1 MTRVYDK
8 SPDGGCTRLLILGAA
23 AYPDARQAKLRVP
36 KLKEISSAAMSA
48 LYFARHAIEDWEGKF
63 PKPLGTVDLLA
74 NDLNVP
80 NGVNFVTP
88 EGHFALD
95 PPTMTNAKAARKDWM
110 KNARAEDVLI
120 FYCCGHGIWLPA
132 TGRTFLTASF
142 GSDEDNPW
150 SDAIALDDFA
160 LALGEHPARQ
170 QWLIFDCCNNT
181 PPEALKAMR
190 ARAEPLLASA
200 EGQRKFMENTHGML
214 SQVTVAS
221 SSPGSESFGK
231 DGRPSRFMEAFLEAC
246 GGSGCRREVDGL
258 WWVDQ
263 QGIDDAISTYNLRIA
278 PIEEEAYFIFP
289 RVTQTDAAEAPRF
302 LGLPGRPK
310 CTLVVTSEPPHRLRD
325 AELTIKCRPT
335 AKIVGGQKAG
345 KQAQAR
351 FRLSVSSWLE
361 YDLEAALTSGA
372 VSKGAFA
379 IPPVAKTVFVL
390 KDLQSNG

>member
-1 MTRVYDK
+1 MTRVYEK
-8 SPDGGCTRLLILGAA
+8 SRDGGCTRLLVLGAA
-23 AYPDARQAKLRVP
+23 AYPHAREAKLRVP

-48 LYFARHAIEDWEGKF
+48 LDFARNAIQHWEDKF
-63 PKPLGTVDLLA
+63 PMPLGTVDLLV
-74 NDLNVP
+74 NDPTVP
-80 NGVNFVTP
+80 NGVNFAP
-88 EGHFALD
+88 FAGALD
-95 PPTMTNAKAARKDWM
+95 PPTMTEVKAARKDWM
-110 KNARAEDVLI
+110 KNARPEDVLV

-181 PPEALKAMR
+181 PSEALKAMR

-200 EGQRKFMENTHGML
+200 EGQRKFMENTHGLL

-246 GGSGCRREVDGL
+246 GGSGCRRETNGL

-263 QGIDDAISTYNLRIA
+263 QGIDDAISSYNVRVA
-278 PIEEEAYFIFP
+278 PIEEEAYFTFP

-302 LGLPGRPK
+302 LGLPERPK
-310 CTLVVTSEPPHRLRD
+310 CTLVVTSVPPHRLKD
-325 AELTIKCRPT
+325 AELTIKCRLT
-335 AKIVGGQKAG
+335 AAIVGGQKAG
-345 KQAQAR
+345 QEAQAR
-351 FRLSVSSWLE
+351 FRLNVSSWLQ
-361 YDLEAALTSGA
+361 YDLEASSTSGA

-379 IPPVAKTVFVL
+379 IPPVAKTIFL
-390 KDLQSNG
+390 L